1 MRLDPTYGSDPPP
14 HLVPSLLE
22 ARKRIGEDVQA
33 SDWARRVKLR
43 DPCSLLDSRT
53 VINRCYWK
61 MKELSVFVEYE
72 PRNVLLLCEAPGGF
86 AQACSNLWPRARCRL
101 TSLTKGGGEGEG
113 RRIGTH
119 PRVAH
124 MDLNLCNDDILDRE
138 MEKELIQK
146 EGECCYD
153 LITADGGKEVSDLDL
168 SEQECTRL
176 ALCQVAVGLKM
187 QSLGGSMIVKL
198 FEGSTL
204 PTRQLMCTLKSIYRE
219 SVLYKPRTSK
229 CCNSERYAIFICLR
243 SAKMAAELSEDIRL
257 VLSEEHAWIHSLYR
271 SPSPSSFLKDVSSAF
286 EQFSSVQEA
295 SIREL
300 LENDEG
306 KLKSRRKDDID
317 WLHMSGCCFV

>member
-1 MRLDPTYGSDPPP
+1 
-14 HLVPSLLE
+14 
-22 ARKRIGEDVQA
+22 
-33 SDWARRVKLR
+33 
-43 DPCSLLDSRT
+43 
-53 VINRCYWK
+53 
-61 MKELSVFVEYE
+61 
-72 PRNVLLLCEAPGGF
+72 
-86 AQACSNLWPRARCRL
+86 
-101 TSLTKGGGEGEG
+101 
-113 RRIGTH
+113 
-119 PRVAH
+119 
-124 MDLNLCNDDILDRE
+124 MDLGLRNDDIMHID

-146 EGECCYD
+146 EGECCFD

-176 ALCQVAVGLKM
+176 ALCQAAVGLKM
-187 QSLGGSMIVKL
+187 QALGGSMILKL

-204 PTRQLMCTLKSIYRE
+204 PTRQLMCALKSIYRE

-229 CCNSERYAIFICLR
+229 CCNSERYAIFLSLR

-257 VLSEEHAWIHSLYR
+257 VLSDEQQQMWIHSLYR
-271 SPSPSSFLKDVSSAF
+271 SPSSLLDVSSAF

-295 SIREL
+295 SILEL